1 MQHLS
6 IRMKI
11 AILLLFFLHVFIVS
25 SQCAKKEA
33 FQPDTLV
40 VFVEGVKTYNFQI
53 EGKRQGFFWGDVRE
67 NMNLRVCRFR
77 FYNNT
82 GEIIQIKRVD
92 AGDGSVLFLKT
103 NGVEFLKPNEYVE
116 VEPLFTR
123 RDGSG
128 PFHKTSFLEYVKGSE
143 TKSMGVIHW
152 GCFYYTPEQEQK
164 KSDSLSGNSN
174 ESVKPSVVKVPKPVV
189 SIVQPPVP
197 LEPAVDKTK
206 PVAAIEKKTINYELK
221 IYRDRENQSALCRL
235 EIIRNGKVEKV
246 LPCMSDSLKET
257 VLAFKA
263 TLGEILQARVIHE
276 KLGTMSTSLKCT
288 YPYPYMYQEFIGAKE
303 EYYYAFGNKT
313 LLLRDSSDYQLN
325 FSTMHYKTG
334 LDSAYVLIASSGI
347 PCKKIGWDE
356 VRIDK
361 PEDAIKLEKYLLKS
375 SMRIHL
381 DPKIWDGRDRR
392 TPTFLV
398 NSCAIRFREGVGEEW
413 ILTQFKRF
421 QITNFY
427 KTSYEKEESLE
438 YQVIFIHGADRGYNT
453 ILDKF
458 WLMKEVTSIN
468 QDVIP
473 REDGDE

>member
-1 MQHLS
+1 
-6 IRMKI
+6 MKAI
-11 AILLLFFLHVFIVS
+11 ILLLFFLLTLS
-25 SQCAKKEA
+25 SSAQCAKKEA
-33 FQPDTLV
+33 FHPDTLV
-40 VFVEGVKTYNFQI
+40 VFVEGVKIYNFQI
-53 EGKRQGFFWGDVRE
+53 AGKRQGFFWGDVRE
-67 NMNLRVCRFR
+67 NMNLRLCRFR

-82 GEIIQIKRVD
+82 GEIIEIKRVD
-92 AGDGSVLFLKT
+92 AGDGSILFLKT
-103 NGVEFLKPNEYVE
+103 NGVQFLKPNEYVE

-128 PFHKTSFLEYVKGSE
+128 SFSKTSFLEYVKGSE

-152 GCFYYTPEQEQK
+152 GCFYYKPEQEQK
-164 KSDSLSGNSN
+164 KPDSLSVNSN
-174 ESVKPSVVKVPKPVV
+174 GSVKPTVAKVPKPVA
-189 SIVQPPVP
+189 SIVQPPAP
-197 LEPAVDKTK
+197 LEPEVDKTK
-206 PVAAIEKKTINYELK
+206 PVAVIEKKTINYELK
-221 IYRDRENQSALCRL
+221 IYRDRKNQSALCRL

-246 LPCMSDSLKET
+246 LPCMIDSLKET

-263 TLGEILQARVIHE
+263 TVGEILQARVIHE
-276 KLGTMSTSLKCT
+276 KLGTMNTYLKCT
-288 YPYPYMYQEFIGAKE
+288 SPYPYMYEEFIGAKE

-313 LLLRDSSDYQLN
+313 LLLRDSHTYQLN
-325 FSTMHYKTG
+325 FSRMHYKTG
-334 LDSAYVLIASSGI
+334 LDSAYALIASSGI

-361 PEDAIKLEKYLLKS
+361 QEDAMKLEKFLLKS

-381 DPKIWDGRDRR
+381 DPKIWEGSDRQ

-413 ILTQFKRF
+413 ILTQFKHF

-468 QDVIP
+468 QDVIR
-473 REDGDE
+473 REFGED